1 MTDQQ
6 PDPEVPEGRRERLA
20 SRRRR
25 RTKIVVTVV
34 TVIAIGGV
42 ATVSAIALSDKDAA
56 PGVTSVTTNPKL
68 AAIGQLPDGPKVPT
82 GQPLRALD
90 HDHPLRLWIGGDSLA
105 GSFGPTLG
113 DMLDATGI
121 VQTRVDYKVSSGL
134 WSNDIR
140 DWQARA
146 ESQMA
151 SDNPEAVVFIIG
163 TNDTPVVNNVDRN
176 NDGEPDWET
185 SYRQK
190 VDKMMD
196 TFVGTGPTPR
206 TVYWLGAPTLG
217 TESMNRGAKA
227 IDALVSA
234 EALKR
239 GTKVIFVDTYRLF
252 SDSQGGYSRD
262 IVDDKGQTIEARI
275 SDGVHFTAD
284 GAAYL
289 AREVFGLLDARWKLT
304 KQADP
309 AQPYHWSLAYG
320 SGESVP
326 GYHYHYSNYSSSQQS
341 SGSTTSPPTS
351 SAAASSTLPATSV
364 PKTAAPVTTAAPV
377 STPPTTEAPPTT
389 ITKPGKK
396 P

>member
-6 PDPEVPEGRRERLA
+6 PTPENGESRRERLA
-20 SRRRR
+20 TRRRR
-25 RTKIVVTVV
+25 RTKIAVTVV
-34 TVIAIGGV
+34 SVIVIGAA
-42 ATVSAIALSDKDAA
+42 ATASAIAFTDRDAA
-56 PGVTSVTTNPKL
+56 RGATSATTNPKL
-68 AAIGQLPDGPKVPT
+68 AVVQQQLPDPKFPAAA
-82 GQPLRALD
+82 PLRPLD
-90 HDHPLRLWIGGDSLA
+90 HAHPLRLWIGGDSLA

-113 DMLDATGI
+113 DMLGATGI
-121 VQTRVDYKVSSGL
+121 VQTKVDYKVSSGL

-140 DWQARA
+140 NWQARA
-146 ESQMA
+146 EAQMA

-163 TNDTPVVNNVDRN
+163 TNDTPAVNNVDAN
-176 NDGEPDWET
+176 HDGEPDWET
-185 SYRQK
+185 TYRRK

-196 TFVGTGPTPR
+196 TFVGKGPTPR

-239 GTKVIFVDTYRLF
+239 GTNVVFVDTYRLF
-252 SDSQGGYSRD
+252 SNSSGNYSRD
-262 IVDDKGQTIEARI
+262 IVDENGKTIEARI

-289 AREVFGLLDARWKLT
+289 ARAVFALLDARWRLT

-309 AQPYHWSLAYG
+309 AHPYHWSLAYG

-326 GYHYHYSNYSSSQQS
+326 GYQYHYSNYAGSQYSSPTTTTPSSS
-341 SGSTTSPPTS
+341 GAT
-351 SAAASSTLPATSV
+351 STLPATSV
-364 PKTAAPVTTAAPV
+364 PKTVTPSTTAPPA
-377 STPPTTEAPPTT
+377 STPPTTPAPHTT
-389 ITKPGKK
+389 TSKP
-396 P
+396 

>member
-1 MTDQQ
+1 MTDQE
-6 PDPEVPEGRRERLA
+6 PTPEATEGRRERLA
-20 SRRRR
+20 TRRRR
-25 RTKIVVTVV
+25 RTKIVVAVV

-42 ATVSAIALSDKDAA
+42 ATVSALALTDNRAA
-56 PGVTSVTTNPKL
+56 PGATSVTTNPKF
-68 AAIGQLPDGPKVPT
+68 AAIAQLPEGPRLDPA
-82 GQPLRALD
+82 QPMRPLD

-113 DMLDATGI
+113 DMLGATGI
-121 VQTRVDYKVSSGL
+121 VQTKVDYKVSSGL

-140 DWQARA
+140 DWQTRA
-146 ESQMA
+146 EEQMA

-163 TNDTPVVNNVDRN
+163 TNDTPVVNSVDRN
-176 NDGEPDWET
+176 HDGEPDWET

-196 TFVGTGPTPR
+196 IFVGTGPTPR

-217 TESMNRGAKA
+217 TQSMNRGAKA

-239 GTKVIFVDTYRLF
+239 GTNVIFVDTYRLF
-252 SDSQGGYSRD
+252 SDSSGGYSRD
-262 IVDDKGQTIEARI
+262 IVDENGKTIEARI

-289 AREVFGLLDARWKLT
+289 ARAVFALLDARWKLT

-309 AQPYHWSLAYG
+309 ANPYHWSLAYG

-326 GYHYHYSNYSSSQQS
+326 GYHYHYSGSQQS
-341 SGSTTSPPTS
+341 YSSTSSPPTS
-351 SAAASSTLPATSV
+351 AATPNTRPATSV
-364 PKTAAPVTTAAPV
+364 PKTSAPATTAVAGTTVPP
-377 STPPTTEAPPTT
+377 TEPPPPTTSR
-389 ITKPGKK
+389 KPK